1 MANNT
6 TTRQKLEQGRAAFAF
21 QCATE
26 GYQFHRK
33 EYAPAVKKIPMMIK
47 TNGLGATLAFM
58 FSKQKT
64 LGTILTQIETWVN
77 HIENIK
83 TRSIYEST
91 KGNALV
97 QKVTEL
103 NSYEYRTMTIEVLAF
118 LNWVRRFAEGIE
130 KEHDIK
136 NKNNS

>member
-1 MANNT
+1 MANT

-21 QCATE
+21 QRAIE
-26 GYQFHRK
+26 GYNYHRT
-33 EYAPAVKKIPMMIK
+33 EYAPAVKKVPMMIK

-64 LGTILTQIETWVN
+64 MGTILKDIELWVN
-77 HIENIK
+77 NIENIK
-83 TRSIYEST
+83 TKAIYENT

-103 NSYEYRTMTIEVLAF
+103 DSYEYRIMTIEVLAF
-118 LNWVRRFAEGIE
+118 LNWLRRFAEGID
-130 KEHDIK
+130 KQNNPTK
-136 NKNNS
+136 NQTND